1 MATRPPLYKA
11 PTGDQRR
18 SSMSYNPV
26 YRGLNEIITETPPE
40 MVITTRQQADKQGA
54 DKQSNDKQSADQTT
68 TEKQQ
73 MALNPK
79 HTITYNGVVKIL
91 KDSYNFNE
99 NVTSTSL
106 DILALYLK
114 GQKIIYTESKTYC
127 EKRLNTL
134 MLPAIFIAAI
144 CSILTFILQGYSF
157 GPIIISSFNVINS
170 FILSIINYL
179 KLAEKSQNH
188 LMAAQ
193 RFHNLESRIELQSGR
208 SLFFGDSV
216 NILNILEEIEREIK
230 EIQSSDQFIVP
241 EAIRYRYPKTYSAN
255 LFAMV
260 KEIKN
265 KEMLIINELKSAV
278 QEIYLKTEEKNELIH
293 REKVLTKEIAE
304 MQIHL
309 NELELNKELIEFQIA
324 DLQKFITKHDAA
336 ELENDSDSQSIKSDD
351 IGSYDPED
359 EPLTKESIEK
369 MTMDAKERENLL
381 FNLDRENELRHAR
394 RAQKELENVLKYQQ
408 QMRKRERFDR
418 MENLH
423 QLEKRLTETNINAKH
438 ADIAYKQKADELDM
452 IHTLKMNAD
461 DEIALNDDKKNEA
474 FKASVNHRQKYIELS
489 DDLNEEIDA
498 HITKTKENNGCQ
510 PCKFFNT

>member
-1 MATRPPLYKA
+1 MATRQSA
-11 PTGDQRR
+11 P
-18 SSMSYNPV
+18 
-26 YRGLNEIITETPPE
+26 E
-40 MVITTRQQADKQGA
+40 KQGA
-54 DKQSNDKQSADQTT
+54 DKPP
-68 TEKQQ
+68 EKQQ

-157 GPIIISSFNVINS
+157 GPIIISIFNVANS

-309 NELELNKELIEFQIA
+309 NELELSKELIEFQIA
-324 DLQKFITKHDAA
+324 DLQKFISKHDAA
-336 ELENDSDSQSIKSDD
+336 ERESDSDSQSTKSDD

-359 EPLTKESIEK
+359 EPLTRESIEK
-369 MTMDAKERENLL
+369 DTTMDTKEKENLL
-381 FNLDRENELRHAR
+381 FNLERENELRHAR

-423 QLEKRLTETNINAKH
+423 LLEKRLTETNINAKH
-438 ADIAYKQKADELDM
+438 AVIAYQQKADELDM
-452 IHTLKMNAD
+452 IHTLKMNTD
-461 DEIALNDDKKNEA
+461 DEITLNDEKKNEA

-498 HITKTKENNGCQ
+498 HITKTKGQSGCQ

>member
-1 MATRPPLYKA
+1 MT
-11 PTGDQRR
+11 
-18 SSMSYNPV
+18 YNPM
-26 YRGLNEIITETPPE
+26 YKGLNEIVTEIPSDTS
-40 MVITTRQQADKQGA
+40 IATRLPADKPP
-54 DKQSNDKQSADQTT
+54 S
-68 TEKQQ
+68 EKQQ

-157 GPIIISSFNVINS
+157 GPIIISVFNVANS

-241 EAIRYRYPKTYSAN
+241 EAIRYRYPKTYSSN

-293 REKVLTKEIAE
+293 REKVLTNEIAE
-304 MQIHL
+304 LQIHL
-309 NELELNKELIEFQIA
+309 NELELRKELIEFQIA
-324 DLQKFITKHDAA
+324 DLQKFISKHDAS
-336 ELENDSDSQSIKSDD
+336 EQENDSDSQSTKSDD

-369 MTMDAKERENLL
+369 DTTMDVKEKENLL

-408 QMRKRERFDR
+408 RMRKRERFDR

-423 QLEKRLTETNINAKH
+423 QLERTLTETNINAKH
-438 ADIAYKQKADELDM
+438 TEIAYKQKSDELDM
-452 IHTLKMNAD
+452 IHTLKMNTD
-461 DEIALNDDKKNEA
+461 DEIALNDEKKNTA
-474 FKASVNHRQKYIELS
+474 FKESVEHRQKYIELS

-498 HITKTKENNGCQ
+498 HINKTKEKRGCH

>member
-40 MVITTRQQADKQGA
+40 MAITTRQQA
-54 DKQSNDKQSADQTT
+54 DKQSNDKQSADKQD
-68 TEKQQ
+68 EKQADKQQ

-157 GPIIISSFNVINS
+157 GPIIISVFNVANS

-324 DLQKFITKHDAA
+324 DLQRFISKHDAA
-336 ELENDSDSQSIKSDD
+336 EQENDSDSQSMKSDD

-359 EPLTKESIEK
+359 EPLTRESIEK
-369 MTMDAKERENLL
+369 DTTMDVKEKENLL

-438 ADIAYKQKADELDM
+438 ADIAYKQKTDELDM

-489 DDLNEEIDA
+489 DELNKEINA
-498 HITKTKENNGCQ
+498 HIDRTNMKTGCH